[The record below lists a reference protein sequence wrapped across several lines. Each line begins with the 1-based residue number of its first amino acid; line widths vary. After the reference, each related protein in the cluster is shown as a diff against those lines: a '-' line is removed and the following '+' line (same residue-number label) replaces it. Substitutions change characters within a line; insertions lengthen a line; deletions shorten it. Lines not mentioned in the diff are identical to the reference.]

1 MNLFNLSFIE
11 KLLNT
16 IMQKLNNSFAYKLLK
31 KWNLTFEADYVRV
44 SGRAVTEHKYV
55 FLFYFVCV
63 YMYLCMSPIIS
74 IIVSK
79 QENIFMFS
87 DCTARSEPIKY
98 HHKSIHI

>member
-44 SGRAVTEHKYV
+44 NKKIPHKKA
-55 FLFYFVCV
+55 
-63 YMYLCMSPIIS
+63 
-74 IIVSK
+74 IV
-79 QENIFMFS
+79 
-87 DCTARSEPIKY
+87 
-98 HHKSIHI
+98 